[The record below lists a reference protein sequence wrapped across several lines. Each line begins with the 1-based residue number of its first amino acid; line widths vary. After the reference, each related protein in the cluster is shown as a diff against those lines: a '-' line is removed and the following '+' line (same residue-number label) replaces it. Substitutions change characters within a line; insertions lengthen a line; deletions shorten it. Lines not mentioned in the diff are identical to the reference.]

1 MDISPKQAA
10 LDMIE
15 GMPDG
20 VSLEDIMYELYFR
33 QRVDR
38 GLDELDQG
46 RVVSQD
52 EVKEIL
58 AGWLQSYGR

>member
-10 LDMIE
+10 LNMIG

-38 GLDELDQG
+38 GLYELDNG

-58 AGWLQSYGR
+58 AGWLQSSGR